1 MMFSNLIFS
10 TIIFLFSI
18 INLAEALENKILF
31 KINNEIV
38 TTIDISNEINY
49 LKATNKQINQLEKNT
64 IIEIAK
70 NSLIKDKI
78 KKIELLKITK
88 KLELEQDYLNLMI
101 ENFFSN
107 LGLNNLE
114 EFYNYLNYHEVEIGM
129 VEEKITI
136 DAFWKQLIY
145 EKYKNQI
152 KVDKE
157 KILKEISNKKFKTY
171 DLSEI
176 LFEEEKKDRL
186 EQKYNLIKKSINL
199 NGFENTALMYG
210 MSDSAKNGG
219 KIGWINE
226 NAISSKI
233 LEELLLIKIGEIT
246 KPIIVPGGFLILK
259 INNIEEKE
267 IQIDKNKEVEKI
279 ANIQI
284 NEQLNQFSN
293 MYFNKVRKD
302 IVVSEL

>member
-1 MMFSNLIFS
+1 MMFSNLKFPI
-10 TIIFLFSI
+10 IIFLFSI

-78 KKIELLKITK
+78 KKIELLKIIK
-88 KLELEQDYLNLMI
+88 KLELEKKYLNLMI
-101 ENFFSN
+101 KNVYSN

-114 EFYNYLNYHEVEIGM
+114 EFSNYLKYHEASIGII
-129 VEEKITI
+129 EEKIAI
-136 DAFWKQLIY
+136 DAYWRKMIY
-145 EKYKNQI
+145 EKYKNKI
-152 KVDKE
+152 KVDKN
-157 KILKEISNKKFKTY
+157 KIFEEISNKKIISY
-171 DLSEI
+171 ELSEI
-176 LFEEEKKDRL
+176 LFEERKKDQLEKKFDI
-186 EQKYNLIKKSINL
+186 IKKSINL
-199 NGFENTALMYG
+199 NGFENTALIYG

-226 NAISSKI
+226 TAISPKI
-233 LEELLLIKIGEIT
+233 LKELLSIKIGEIT

-259 INNIEEKE
+259 INNIEEKQIE
-267 IQIDKNKEVEKI
+267 IDVKKEVDKI
-279 ANIQI
+279 ANIQL
-284 NEQLNQFSN
+284 NEQLNQLSN
-293 MYFNKVRKD
+293 LYFNKIRKD
-302 IVVSEL
+302 IIISEL

>member
-78 KKIELLKITK
+78 KKIELLKIIK
-88 KLELEQDYLNLMI
+88 KLELEKDYLNLMI
-101 ENFFSN
+101 KNVYSN

-114 EFYNYLNYHEVEIGM
+114 EFSNYLKYHEASIGII
-129 VEEKITI
+129 EEKITI
-136 DAFWKQLIY
+136 DAYWRKMIY
-145 EKYKNQI
+145 EKYKNKI
-152 KVDKE
+152 KVDKN
-157 KILKEISNKKFKTY
+157 KIFEEISNKKIISY
-171 DLSEI
+171 ELSEI
-176 LFEEEKKDRL
+176 LFEERKKDQLEKKFDI
-186 EQKYNLIKKSINL
+186 IKKSINL
-199 NGFENTALMYG
+199 NGFENTALIYG

-226 NAISSKI
+226 TAISPKI
-233 LEELLLIKIGEIT
+233 LKELLSIKIGEIT

-259 INNIEEKE
+259 INNIEEKQIE
-267 IQIDKNKEVEKI
+267 IDVKKEVDKI
-279 ANIQI
+279 ANIQL
-284 NEQLNQFSN
+284 NEQLNQLSN
-293 MYFNKVRKD
+293 LYFNKIRKD
-302 IVVSEL
+302 IIISEL

>member
-114 EFYNYLNYHEVEIGM
+114 EFYNYLNYHEVEIGII
-129 VEEKITI
+129 EEKIKI
-136 DAFWKQLIY
+136 DAYWRQMIY
-145 EKYKNQI
+145 AKYKNKI
-152 KVDKE
+152 KVDKN
-157 KILKEISNKKFKTY
+157 KILKEISNKKIISY
-171 DLSEI
+171 ELSEI
-176 LFEEEKKDRL
+176 LFEEKKDQL
-186 EQKYNLIKKSINL
+186 EQKFNIIKKSINL

-219 KIGWINE
+219 KIGWVNE
-226 NAISSKI
+226 TAISPKI
-233 LEELLLIKIGEIT
+233 LKELLSIEIGEIT

-259 INNIEEKE
+259 INNKKEKQIE
-267 IQIDKNKEVEKI
+267 IDTKKEVDKI

-293 MYFNKVRKD
+293 LYFNKIRKD
-302 IVVSEL
+302 IIISEL